1 MASARDLSRLFSA
14 LRDGNLDAARA
25 EAESIAGGEERAG
38 HATVAKRL
46 RSALRANGHVLMAP
60 PPPSPGRR
68 DPTGQVA
75 LPEALAPLPTVPL
88 KSVELSKDLEAQVK
102 ELLAEHRAP
111 GARALAEAGLA
122 PRRKVLL
129 TGPPGCGKTML
140 ARALGHELKLPV
152 YVVRLEA
159 VVGALLGQTAQRL
172 HQVFRFAEQSAC
184 VLVLDEVDAIGR
196 QRGERQDLGELDR
209 VVVTLMQEL
218 DWSPLAGLL
227 VATSNFEALL
237 DRALWRRFDLTLGIP
252 LPKKAALDKY
262 CKRRLRELG
271 LASAEAPTL
280 DDGASYAD
288 AERRVLDLARRT
300 LVQKR

>member
-1 MASARDLSRLFSA
+1 MASARELSRLFSA
-14 LRDGNLDAARA
+14 LRDGNLDAARVEA
-25 EAESIAGGEERAG
+25 EAIAGGQERAG
-38 HATVAKRL
+38 HHGAAQRL

-60 PPPSPGRR
+60 PTLPPNRSEATSHLR
-68 DPTGQVA
+68 
-75 LPEALAPLPTVPL
+75 LPDALAPLPTVPL
-88 KSVELSKDLEAQVK
+88 KTVELDKALKDSVK
-102 ELLAEHRAP
+102 ELLAEHRASK
-111 GARALAEAGLA
+111 ALTEAGLA

-172 HQVFRFAEQSAC
+172 HQVFRFAEQSPC

-237 DRALWRRFDLTLGIP
+237 DRALWRRFDLTLGMP
-252 LPKKAALDKY
+252 LPTKAALDRY
-262 CKRRLRELG
+262 LQRRLRDLG
-271 LASAEAPTL
+271 VASAEAPAL
-280 DDGASYAD
+280 EEGASYAD
-288 AERRVLDLARRT
+288 AEKLALDLARRHI
-300 LVQKR
+300 VQKR

>member
-1 MASARDLSRLFSA
+1 MASTRELSRLFSA
-14 LRDGNLDAARA
+14 LRDGNLDAARVEA
-25 EAESIAGGEERAG
+25 EAIAGGEERVG
-38 HATVAKRL
+38 HHGAAQRL

-60 PPPSPGRR
+60 PTSPPNRTEPGAR
-68 DPTGQVA
+68 VA
-75 LPEALAPLPTVPL
+75 LPDALAPLPTVPL
-88 KSVELSKDLEAQVK
+88 KTVELNKALKDSVS

-111 GARALAEAGLA
+111 ASRALAEAGLA

-152 YVVRLEA
+152 FVVRLEA

-172 HQVFRFAEQSAC
+172 HQVFRFAEQTRC

-227 VATSNFEALL
+227 VATSNFDALL

-252 LPKKAALDKY
+252 FPKKAALDKY

-271 LASAEAPTL
+271 IASAETAAFEE
-280 DDGASYAD
+280 DASYAD
-288 AERRVLDLARRT
+288 AERRVLDLARRAI
-300 LVQKR
+300 VRKR